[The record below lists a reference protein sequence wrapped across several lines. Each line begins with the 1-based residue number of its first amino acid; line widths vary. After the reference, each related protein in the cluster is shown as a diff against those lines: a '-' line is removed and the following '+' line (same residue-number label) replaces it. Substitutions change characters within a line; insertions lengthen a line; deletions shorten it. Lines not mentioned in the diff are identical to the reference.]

1 MSGTEQVQRRDAE
14 GRVIDFDPDALLKR
28 MGGGQIEVQRIS
40 GGQSNPTYFI
50 TVDGRRLVLRK
61 QPSGELL
68 PSAHA
73 VDREYRVMHA
83 LRDTDVP
90 VPEMILLEEDKSVL
104 GASFYIMERID
115 GRVVHD
121 SALPAFSPEDR
132 RAAYL
137 DYARTLAALHGVDY
151 RAVGLEGFGREGGYL
166 ARQISRWTKQWR
178 LSQTREDANM
188 EELATWLAANVPA
201 DDATTIVHGDY
212 RIGNVMFAPEEPKL
226 SAVLDWEL
234 ATLGHP
240 LSDVAHLSTF
250 WAFEPEMLGGVAG
263 LDLKA
268 LGIPERDRFVDAYRE
283 AGGYAGEMTAFHDA
297 YALFRFAAIFEGI
310 AARVRSGVAAGEDAV
325 KVGGYSADCAIKAME
340 ALSRDKG

>member
-1 MSGTEQVQRRDAE
+1 MSGAAAEERRDAE

-28 MGGGQIEVQRIS
+28 IGGERIEVQRIS

-68 PSAHA
+68 PSAHL

-83 LRDTDVP
+83 LRGSGVP
-90 VPEMILLEEDKSVL
+90 VPKMELLEEDKSVL
-104 GASFYIMERID
+104 GAAFYIMERIE

-121 SALPAFSPEDR
+121 SALPGFAPEER
-132 RAAYL
+132 TAAYL
-137 DYARTLAALHGVDY
+137 DYARTLAALHSVDY
-151 RAVGLEGFGREGGYL
+151 KAVGLGDFGREGGYL
-166 ARQISRWTKQWR
+166 ARQIARWTKQWR
-178 LSQTREDANM
+178 LSQTRDDANM

-201 DDATTIVHGDY
+201 DDPTTVVHGDY
-212 RIGNVMFAPEEPKL
+212 RIGNVMFAPVEPKL
-226 SAVLDWEL
+226 AAVLDWEL

-250 WAFEPEMLGGVAG
+250 WAFEPEMLGGVKG

-283 AGGYAGEMTAFHDA
+283 AGGYAGEISAFHDA

-310 AARVRSGVAAGEDAV
+310 AARVKSGSAAGEDAE

-340 ALSRDKG
+340 ALSRDRH